1 MKLTVHSRNRLLE
14 TFQKWD
20 VPKDF
25 ADPMYNY
32 LVHGYSPGSCF
43 TAVLANDFQ
52 GAIARSHPS
61 NTVEAFKLLSGW
73 IQDCMP
79 REAHGSND
87 VVADWLTYDGDVRRS
102 ILENKM
108 LVYKTEE
115 EVWMTLQNV
124 STTEPTLY

>member
-43 TAVLANDFQ
+43 TAVLANDFH

-79 REAHGSND
+79 QEAHGSYD

-102 ILENKM
+102 ILEHKM

>member
-79 REAHGSND
+79 REAHGSYD

>member
-14 TFQKWD
+14 TFQKWN
-20 VPKDF
+20 VPKEF

-32 LVHGYSPGSCF
+32 LVYGYSPGSCF
-43 TAVLANDFQ
+43 TAVLANDFHD
-52 GAIARSHPS
+52 AISRSHPA

-79 REAHGSND
+79 REAHGSYD
-87 VVADWLTYDGDVRRS
+87 VVADWLTYDSDVRRS

-108 LVYKTEE
+108 LVYKTEQ

>member
-43 TAVLANDFQ
+43 TAVLANDFH

-79 REAHGSND
+79 REAHGSYD
-87 VVADWLTYDGDVRRS
+87 VVADWITYDGDVRRS

>member
-43 TAVLANDFQ
+43 TAVLANDFH

-79 REAHGSND
+79 REAHGSYD